1 MKLKTLY
8 IGIGLVNVFLLPAYG
23 MLVEEGRDSFHIFP
37 KPIVEKESTIRNGI
51 RAPHKTDQSEE
62 VENNP
67 NCHLVESKMSE
78 VEKILLS
85 YEERDTQIPASEIQR
100 YKSYLEELSDLY
112 NKAKQNKQ
120 MNARQEL
127 YFITNKYF

>member
-1 MKLKTLY
+1 MRLKALY
-8 IGIGLVNVFLLPAYG
+8 TGIGLVNFILHPAYG
-23 MLVEEGRDSFHIFP
+23 MLVEEGHDSLHIFP
-37 KPIVEKESTIRNGI
+37 KPILEKELTIRNGI

-62 VENNP
+62 GENNS
-67 NCHLVESKMSE
+67 NCRLIGSKMSE

-85 YEERDTQIPASEIQR
+85 YEEQDTQIPASEIQR

-127 YFITNKYF
+127 YLITNKYF